1 MVSLG
6 IRLSIMI
13 NLDKI
18 KSEVFNELNS
28 NYTYS
33 GDKPDEKNIYA
44 NNCLDES
51 INWIKK
57 NFENF
62 THKSTIILKTDSRA
76 VKREKRKNQK
86 NIERKATENVY
97 NNTPRPK
104 PSGFLATITFG
115 VLATW
120 VLQSIAGWVISRLF
134 SKIFTEEDTGL

>member
-1 MVSLG
+1 
-6 IRLSIMI
+6 MI

-33 GDKPDEKNIYA
+33 GDKPDDNNIYA

-51 INWIKK
+51 IDWIKK

-62 THKSTIILKTDSRA
+62 SSKSTIILKTDSRA

-104 PSGFLATITFG
+104 PSGFLTTITFG

>member
-1 MVSLG
+1 
-6 IRLSIMI
+6 MI